1 MDELKE
7 LLKKLGISEDG
18 IATLTESLETFR
30 RTVEEEAE
38 KRLNERL
45 DKAKQ
50 VCLEEVEQEKQRI
63 VRLVEVFLES
73 RTNTINREAQKQAA
87 IGESESS
94 KTLRELK
101 SLLEGVK
108 LENIPEE
115 YQAAVAENRK
125 LRIKLHESEE
135 SKKALLE
142 RSARAT
148 GIAARS
154 LKYAK
159 SLQEKFA
166 GVTAATA
173 STTTVK
179 EGKEKEGAK
188 LEALRETTQKPQTV
202 RPILTESQT
211 PAKKDERTQGDPNV
225 LAIAGK
231 MDDIPA
237 Y

>member
-125 LRIKLHESEE
+125 LRVKLHESEE

-159 SLQEKFA
+159 SLQEKYA
-166 GVTAATA
+166 GATAAA
-173 STTTVK
+173 PATTVK

-211 PAKKDERTQGDPNV
+211 PAKKDERTQGDPDV

-237 Y
+237 F